1 MNYGNLQTLYRR
13 AIAGTIGRV
22 RKLKNPAK
30 CLQKQGIFIA
40 FFVAT
45 FLFTVAIAPPAT
57 AQFNQSN
64 STVNPV
70 TEWVRLDG
78 HPVLEIAAPKVSI
91 SKRLERIENKL
102 QKIRNDYLD
111 AASATPEILVMEQ
124 ENTKLPEIY
133 VNGTYLLT
141 VTQQDANLLGT
152 TPWALVKQFQEELP
166 QALDRSRLER
176 QQEYWMG
183 QAWIAAG
190 IIVGAIALSFVLFR
204 IGQKIDVPQFAAN
217 VISHHPITHKLNREQ
232 KDNLQK
238 VEKHLIAIAQ
248 IAIWVS
254 AIVIILG
261 LFPYTRPFQVSVLS
275 ALEIPLIIAVVIV
288 VSYVGTRLSY
298 IAINRVISSFAES
311 QIIKAQDSRRL
322 ELRVSTISSLLKST
336 ALFTWIAIGSIV
348 ALSLVGVSLGALIAG
363 AGVIGLL
370 ITLGSQNLI
379 KGAINSFFFVLED
392 QFAVGD
398 VIVVENMNQL
408 GGVVEDMNLRI
419 TQLRDAKGRL
429 VTLPNSE
436 IKSVV
441 NFSYEWARSDLK
453 IPVPYNTDI
462 NQVIDVINTV
472 AQEMNEDPDWKEDI
486 LEEPTLLGIDDFSDR
501 GLLVRLWI
509 KVKPMKQW
517 DVSREYR
524 RRLKL
529 ALDSEN
535 LHIGLHQEEIWVNPN
550 LPMQVSMNDDNNTVN
565 EPGNEDGN
573 QAVKTGHQ
581 GNVDNARERDDSE
594 GEEKY

>member
-1 MNYGNLQTLYRR
+1 
-13 AIAGTIGRV
+13 
-22 RKLKNPAK
+22 
-30 CLQKQGIFIA
+30 
-40 FFVAT
+40 
-45 FLFTVAIAPPAT
+45 
-57 AQFNQSN
+57 
-64 STVNPV
+64 
-70 TEWVRLDG
+70 
-78 HPVLEIAAPKVSI
+78 
-91 SKRLERIENKL
+91 
-102 QKIRNDYLD
+102 
-111 AASATPEILVMEQ
+111 
-124 ENTKLPEIY
+124 
-133 VNGTYLLT
+133 
-141 VTQQDANLLGT
+141 
-152 TPWALVKQFQEELP
+152 
-166 QALDRSRLER
+166 
-176 QQEYWMG
+176 
-183 QAWIAAG
+183 
-190 IIVGAIALSFVLFR
+190 
-204 IGQKIDVPQFAAN
+204 VPQFAAN